1 MIGLSR
7 RTVLGAALVAALGSA
22 MTLPAASAGE
32 MKIAFGDLPGIESI
46 QTLAAIERAK
56 ERGVGVE
63 LIILNDEDLA
73 AQAIVGGQAD
83 VGIGSPY
90 TLIQKAGVP
99 IRMFAQISTQRFFP
113 VVNAEAY
120 KTWKDLDGQE
130 IAVQARG
137 SGTEA
142 VMMLMAKNNGIT
154 YGKVSYVPGSE
165 VRRNALIQGTIKAS
179 IVDAANRR
187 ALETEAPGKFT
198 VLPVE
203 NVSATDEAVF
213 ATADYLKNN
222 AADVDILVEELMK
235 TGREITENPNAAV
248 ELRNKYKLLPDLGAE
263 ADAEI
268 AAYYKETAEAGSL
281 ALNGGGAEA
290 AAGDFAFFG
299 AAGQIEGDPAS
310 LKVEDFWDT
319 ASIDRVLANIGKK

>member
-1 MIGLSR
+1 MG
-7 RTVLGAALVAALGSA
+7 GAMAV
-22 MTLPAASAGE
+22 PAASAGE

-56 ERGVGVE
+56 ERGVAVE

-83 VGIGSPY
+83 VGIGGPY

-120 KTWKDLDGQE
+120 KDWKDLEGQV

-142 VMMLMAKNNGIT
+142 VMMLMAKNNGIS

-165 VRRNALIQGTIKAS
+165 VRRNALLQGTIKAS

-187 ALETEAPGKFT
+187 ALEAEAPGKFI

-203 NVSATDEAVF
+203 DVSATDEALF

-235 TGREITENPNAAV
+235 TAREITDNPQAAV
-248 ELRNKYKLLPDLGAE
+248 EFRNKYKLLPDLGAE
-263 ADAEI
+263 ADTEI
-268 AAYYKETAEAGSL
+268 AEYYKETGEAGAL
-281 ALNGGGAEA
+281 AVNGGGAEA
-290 AAGDFAFFG
+290 AADDFAFFT

-310 LKVEDFWDT
+310 LKVEDFWDLS
-319 ASIDRVLANIGKK
+319 AIDRALSTLGKK

>member
-1 MIGLSR
+1 MTRLSR
-7 RTVLGAALVAALGSA
+7 RTILAAALAAFMGAGASVAAH
-22 MTLPAASAGE
+22 AGD
-32 MKIAFGDLPGIESI
+32 MRIAFGDLPGIESI

-56 ERGVGVE
+56 ERGVNVE

-83 VGIGSPY
+83 VGIGAPY
-90 TLIQKAGVP
+90 TLIQKVGVP
-99 IRMFAQISTQRFFP
+99 IRMFGQISTLRFFP
-113 VVNAEAY
+113 VVNAESY
-120 KTWKDLDGQE
+120 KSWKDLDGQD

-142 VMMLMAKNNGIT
+142 VMLLMAKNHGIN
-154 YGKVSYVPGSE
+154 YGTVSYVPGSE
-165 VRRNALIQGTIKAS
+165 VRRNALLQGTIKAS

-187 ALETEAPGKFT
+187 ALEAEAPGKFI

-203 NVSATDEAVF
+203 NLKATDEAVF

-222 AADVDILVEELMK
+222 AADVDILVEELLS
-235 TGREITENPNAAV
+235 TGREITANPTAAV

-268 AAYYKETAEAGSL
+268 AEYYKETAEAGAL
-281 ALNGGGAEA
+281 ALNGGGAD
-290 AAGDFAFFG
+290 AAGDDFAFFSL
-299 AAGQIEGDPAS
+299 AGQIEGDPAT
-310 LKVEDFWDT
+310 LKVEDFWDVSVLDRAT
-319 ASIDRVLANIGKK
+319 AKLGKK

>member
-1 MIGLSR
+1 VTKLSR
-7 RTVLGAALVAALGSA
+7 RTILATVLAAFMGAGAAV
-22 MTLPAASAGE
+22 PAHAGD
-32 MKIAFGDLPGIESI
+32 MRIAFGDLPGIESI

-56 ERGVGVE
+56 ERGVNVE

-90 TLIQKAGVP
+90 TLIQKVGVP
-99 IRMFAQISTQRFFP
+99 IRLFAQISTLRFFP
-113 VVNAEAY
+113 VVNGEFY
-120 KTWKDLDGQE
+120 KTWKDLDGQD

-142 VMMLMAKNNGIT
+142 VMLLMAKNHGIS
-154 YGKVSYVPGSE
+154 YGTVSYVPGSE
-165 VRRNALIQGTIKAS
+165 VRRNALLQGTLKAS

-187 ALETEAPGKFT
+187 ALEAEAPGKFI

-203 NVSATDEAVF
+203 NLKATDEAVF
-213 ATADYLKNN
+213 ATVDYLKNN
-222 AADVDILVEELMK
+222 AADVDILVEELVN
-235 TGREITENPNAAV
+235 TGREITANPAAAV

-268 AAYYKETAEAGSL
+268 EEYYKETAEAGAL

-290 AAGDFAFFG
+290 AASDFAFFSL
-299 AAGQIEGDPAS
+299 AGQVEGDPAT
-310 LKVEDFWDT
+310 LKVEDFWDLSALDRAT
-319 ASIDRVLANIGKK
+319 AKLGKK

>member
-1 MIGLSR
+1 MANLTR
-7 RTVLGAALVAALGSA
+7 RTILATVFAAVLGGAAPIS
-22 MTLPAASAGE
+22 AASAGD
-32 MKIAFGDLPGIESI
+32 MRIAFGDLPGIESI

-56 ERGVGVE
+56 ERGVNVE

-83 VGIGSPY
+83 VGIGAPY
-90 TLIQKAGVP
+90 TLIQKVGVP
-99 IRMFAQISTQRFFP
+99 IRIFAQISTLRFFP
-113 VVNAEAY
+113 VVNSEAY
-120 KTWKDLDGQE
+120 KEWKDLDGQE

-142 VMMLMAKNNGIT
+142 VMLLMAKNHGIE
-154 YGKVSYVPGSE
+154 YGNISYVPGSE

-187 ALETEAPGKFT
+187 ALEAEAPGKFI

-203 NVSATDEAVF
+203 DLGASDEALF

-235 TGREITENPNAAV
+235 TAREITENPAVAV
-248 ELRNKYKLLPDLGAE
+248 EFRNKYKLLPDLGAE
-263 ADAEI
+263 ADTEI
-268 AAYYKETAEAGSL
+268 AEYYKETAEAGSL

-290 AAGDFAFFG
+290 AADDFAFFSL
-299 AAGQIEGDPAS
+299 AGQIEGDPAT
-310 LKVEDFWDT
+310 LKVEDFWDIS
-319 ASIDRVLANIGKK
+319 AIDRALAKLGKK

>member
-1 MIGLSR
+1 MASLSR
-7 RTVLGAALVAALGSA
+7 RTILATVFAAVLGSA
-22 MTLPAASAGE
+22 APMSAASAGD
-32 MKIAFGDLPGIESI
+32 MRIAFGDLPGIESI

-56 ERGVGVE
+56 ERGVNVE

-83 VGIGSPY
+83 VGIGAPY
-90 TLIQKAGVP
+90 TLIQKVGVP
-99 IRMFAQISTQRFFP
+99 IRIFAQISTLRFFP
-113 VVNAEAY
+113 VVNSESY
-120 KTWKDLDGQE
+120 KEWKDLDGQE

-142 VMMLMAKNNGIT
+142 VMLLMAKNHGIE
-154 YGKVSYVPGSE
+154 YSNISYVPGSE

-187 ALETEAPGKFT
+187 ALETEAPGKFI

-203 NVSATDEAVF
+203 DLGASDEALF
-213 ATADYLKNN
+213 ATADYLQNN

-235 TGREITENPNAAV
+235 TAREITENPAVAV
-248 ELRNKYKLLPDLGAE
+248 EFRNKYKLLPDLGAE

-268 AAYYKETAEAGSL
+268 AEYYKETAEAGSL

-290 AAGDFAFFG
+290 AADDFAFFSL
-299 AAGQIEGDPAS
+299 AGQIEGDPAT
-310 LKVEDFWDT
+310 LKVEDFWDIS
-319 ASIDRVLANIGKK
+319 AIDRALAKLGKK